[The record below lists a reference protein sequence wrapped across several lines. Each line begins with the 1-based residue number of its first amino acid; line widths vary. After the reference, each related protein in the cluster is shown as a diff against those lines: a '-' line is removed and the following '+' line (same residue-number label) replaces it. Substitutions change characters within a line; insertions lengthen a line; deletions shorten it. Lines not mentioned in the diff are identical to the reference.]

1 MKILMVNKFLYPN
14 GGSETYVFQLGE
26 YLQRIGHSVQY
37 FGMDHPDRCV
47 GNSADSYTSTMDFHS
62 CSGLAKVSYAFRTI
76 YSKEARKKIRAVLDD
91 FQPDVVHLNNFN
103 YQLTPS
109 IIVEIM
115 KWKKDCSRDCWIVY
129 TAHDFQ
135 LVCPDHQLYNPIRG
149 EICEKCLKGGNMRF
163 LNCAKG
169 KCVHTSG
176 VRSMIGACEAFYWNT
191 RGIYRNLDAIICPS
205 RFMKEKLDTNP
216 VLASRTVFLRNFETD
231 VPDSHDDKA
240 VLPELPPRFVL
251 YFGRF
256 STEKGI
262 GTLLEAIKALPEIP
276 FVLAGS
282 GPLKDQ
288 LDNIPN
294 ITNVGFLSGRV
305 LTGVIGKADF
315 SIVPSVVYDNC
326 PYSAIESL
334 ILGTPVLGARIGGI
348 PELIQDGRTGELFT
362 SGDSGDLTEK
372 IRGLWEN
379 REKVRS
385 YRENCKSVRFD
396 TVDDYTAKL
405 MKIYAGQQ
413 IEEVK

>member
-1 MKILMVNKFLYPN
+1 MVNKFLYPN

-26 YLQRIGHSVQY
+26 YLEKKGHEVQY
-37 FGMDHPDRCV
+37 FGMEHPDRCV
-47 GNSADSYTSTMDFHS
+47 GNSSDSYTSTMDFHA
-62 CSGLAKVSYAFRTI
+62 CSGLAKVGYALRTI
-76 YSKEARKKIRAVLDD
+76 YSSEARKKIRIVLED

-115 KWKKDCSRDCWIVY
+115 KWKKDCSRKCRIVY

-135 LVCPDHQLYNPIRG
+135 LVCPDHQLFNPIRG
-149 EICEKCLKGGNMRF
+149 EICEKCLHGGNMRF
-163 LNCAKG
+163 FNCARG

-205 RFMKEKLDTNP
+205 QFMKEKLDTNT
-216 VLASRTVFLRNFETD
+216 VLASRTVFLRNFQTENPSF
-231 VPDSHDDKA
+231 PDDSD
-240 VLPELPPRFVL
+240 VLPDLPQRYVL

-262 GTLLEAIKALPEIP
+262 GTLLKAIKALPDIQ
-276 FVLAGS
+276 FVLAGN

-288 LDNIPN
+288 LDGIENIRD
-294 ITNVGFLSGRV
+294 VGFLSGNV
-305 LTGVIGKADF
+305 LNGVIRKAEF
-315 SIVPSVVYDNC
+315 SLVPSIVYDNC

-334 ILGTPVLGARIGGI
+334 ILGIPVVGARIGGI
-348 PELIQDGRTGELFT
+348 PELVQDGKTGELFT
-362 SGDSGDLTEK
+362 SGDAEDLMKK
-372 IRGLWEN
+372 IRTLWDHKE
-379 REKVRS
+379 RVEM
-385 YRENCKSVRFD
+385 YRENCMAVRFD
-396 TVDDYTAKL
+396 TIEDYTAKL

-413 IEEVK
+413 IEEDK

>member
-1 MKILMVNKFLYPN
+1 MVNKFLYPN

-26 YLQRIGHSVQY
+26 YLERIGHEVQY

-47 GNSADSYTSTMDFHS
+47 GNSAGAYTSTMDFHS
-62 CSGLAKVSYAFRTI
+62 CSGLAKVSYALRTI
-76 YSKEARKKIRAVLDD
+76 YSREARKKIRMVLDD
-91 FQPDVVHLNNFN
+91 FNPDVVHLNNFN
-103 YQLTPS
+103 YQITPS

-115 KWKKDCSRDCWIVY
+115 KWKKERSRNCRIVY

-135 LVCPDHQLYNPIRG
+135 LICPNHQLYNPIRG
-149 EICEKCLKGGNMRF
+149 EVCEKCLKGGNTRF
-163 LNCAKG
+163 FNCARG
-169 KCVHTSG
+169 KCVHSSG
-176 VRSMIGACEAFYWNT
+176 VRSMIGSCEAFYWNT
-191 RGIYRNLDAIICPS
+191 RGIYRSLDAIICPS
-205 RFMKEKLDTNP
+205 RFMKEKLDTNQ

-231 VPDSHDDKA
+231 TLDKTGEKA
-240 VLPELPPRFVL
+240 VLPDLPTRYVL

-262 GTLLEAIKALPEIP
+262 ETLLEAIEALPDIP

-282 GPLKDQ
+282 GPLKDR
-288 LDNIPN
+288 LDNIAN
-294 ITNVGFLSGRV
+294 VTDVGFLSGGV
-305 LTGVIGKADF
+305 LTGVIGNAYF

-348 PELIQDGRTGELFT
+348 PELIQDGKTGELFS
-362 SGDSGDLTEK
+362 SGDSDDLKRK
-372 IRGLWEN
+372 IRNLWDN
-379 REKVRS
+379 REKVES

-396 TVDDYTAKL
+396 TVDEYTAKL